1 MSSGKIA
8 VAMVSQTRGRRARGC
23 RRMSGANCVSRSI
36 GPGAIFIRRDVDVE
50 NNLARNGM
58 TIKTGDEDL
67 RFFLLVP
74 GRRE

>member
-1 MSSGKIA
+1 
-8 VAMVSQTRGRRARGC
+8 
-23 RRMSGANCVSRSI
+23 MSGANCVSRSI